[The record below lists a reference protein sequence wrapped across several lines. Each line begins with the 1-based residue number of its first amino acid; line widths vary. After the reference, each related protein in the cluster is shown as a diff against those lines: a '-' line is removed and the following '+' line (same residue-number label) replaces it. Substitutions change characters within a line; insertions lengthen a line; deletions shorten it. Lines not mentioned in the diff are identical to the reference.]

1 MKHSFSKAFVFFA
14 LVGLLGGPFAYA
26 QSDAVK
32 AAREAVIENLSDIK
46 DIQSATLSLEEKAEK
61 ERVLKKTAFS
71 NLLSLSILETEDIL
85 SNLEALTLEG
95 QNRVFVPL
103 RKELTASPKEY
114 KKYFEAL
121 HEVLAATETIGDIRR
136 LAGQFEEKRESHY
149 NVDIRKTVEMLVT
162 LHVEEILVK
171 ANDRSEKLTTAVRR
185 AKSTKAETLLRANL
199 LREATTHLS
208 HARGTALLAR
218 EKLSAYLLPPTEEQ
232 APLTKTSETGQAIK
246 EKVVPEPTISELAD
260 QSLGE
265 TREAYKNFIELTD
278 SLNRKSF
285 R

>member
-1 MKHSFSKAFVFFA
+1 MKHSFSKAVAFFA
-14 LVGLLGGPFAYA
+14 LMGLLGSPLAHA

-46 DIQSATLSLEEKAEK
+46 DVQSAALSPEEKAEK

-71 NLLSLSILETEDIL
+71 NLLSLSILETEDVL
-85 SNLEALTLEG
+85 SNLEGLALEG
-95 QNRVFVPL
+95 QHRVFVPL
-103 RKELTASPKEY
+103 RKELTANLKEY

-121 HEVLAATETIGDIRR
+121 REVLAATETIGDIRG
-136 LAGQFEEKRESHY
+136 LAGQFEEKRESSY
-149 NVDIRKTVEMLVT
+149 NVDVRKAVEMLVT

-171 ANDRSEKLTTAVRR
+171 AHDRSEKLTTAVRR
-185 AKSTKAETLLRANL
+185 AKSTKAETLLRTNL
-199 LREATTHLS
+199 LREAATHLS
-208 HARGTALLAR
+208 RARGTALLAR
-218 EKLSAYLLPPTEEQ
+218 EKLSAYLLPRTEEQ
-232 APLTKTSETGQAIK
+232 APLTKTSEAEQAIM

-260 QSLGE
+260 QSLEE

-278 SLNRKSF
+278 SLNRKSS